1 MLLVRMELHVYT
13 SVCTSTWP
21 CCSADYLSVIFPSPH
36 PSFHSCTATLT
47 SYSEPV
53 DRSVKHGEVTRA
65 SSLKLWHSQRATLDS
80 GLYRLDE
87 NMAAST
93 HSLNKIPEPS
103 SSHHSSHPTPLYLMP
118 RPNSVAGK
126 SAPCHVPLIPGL
138 CFLFSETW
146 SSHEVLLYKRQILGV
161 FVSFCL

>member
-1 MLLVRMELHVYT
+1 MFLEGVASLTCTH
-13 SVCTSTWP
+13 SCVCICTWP
-21 CCSADYLSVIFPSPH
+21 RCSADCPCPLLVTILLFCPSAH
-36 PSFHSCTATLT
+36 PSLHSYSATLT
-47 SYSEPV
+47 SYSELA
-53 DRSVKHGEVTRA
+53 DRSAKHGEGTRA

-103 SSHHSSHPTPLYLMP
+103 STHHSYHPTPLYLMP

-126 SAPCHVPLIPGL
+126 SLPQDLSPL
-138 CFLFSETW
+138 
-146 SSHEVLLYKRQILGV
+146 
-161 FVSFCL
+161 

>member
-1 MLLVRMELHVYT
+1 MALLTCPHSCMYPYLVLLLSRL
-13 SVCTSTWP
+13 SSFFISD
-21 CCSADYLSVIFPSPH
+21 CCIVFPSPD
-36 PSFHSCTATLT
+36 PFLHSCSATLT
-47 SYSEPV
+47 SYSEPA
-53 DRSVKHGEVTRA
+53 DRSAKHGEGTRA

-126 SAPCHVPLIPGL
+126 PGPQAL
-138 CFLFSETW
+138 FLLSLFMLSFQCF
-146 SSHEVLLYKRQILGV
+146 
-161 FVSFCL
+161 

>member
-1 MLLVRMELHVYT
+1 MSRVAVILFCFQTNESLLSGTLLLQIFSQSLLFQVKHIYLKKCNC
-13 SVCTSTWP
+13 S
-21 CCSADYLSVIFPSPH
+21 SADCLYPLFMTVVLPSPH
-36 PSFHSCTATLT
+36 PSLHSYSATLT
-47 SYSEPV
+47 SYSEPA
-53 DRSVKHGEVTRA
+53 DRSAKHGEGTRA

-103 SSHHSSHPTPLYLMP
+103 STHHYSHPTPLYLMP

-126 SAPCHVPLIPGL
+126 SIP
-138 CFLFSETW
+138 
-146 SSHEVLLYKRQILGV
+146 
-161 FVSFCL
+161 

>member
-1 MLLVRMELHVYT
+1 MFLSSKNGVAHIFTLICTYLYMSFLLSRLSLSFISDR
-13 SVCTSTWP
+13 SVGFFSC
-21 CCSADYLSVIFPSPH
+21 PH
-36 PSFHSCTATLT
+36 PSLRSYSATLT

-53 DRSVKHGEVTRA
+53 DRGAKHGEGTRA

-103 SSHHSSHPTPLYLMP
+103 SSRHSSHPTPLYLMP

-126 SAPCHVPLIPGL
+126 SVP
-138 CFLFSETW
+138 
-146 SSHEVLLYKRQILGV
+146 
-161 FVSFCL
+161 